1 MVAMHSRTQVPS
13 FCICASLCARLVQD
27 VLPLL
32 LTLPNEIIPGMTV
45 KEISPPPYEHSSDE
59 PLRKWDLQPRC
70 HSSSPRRQWESKPVR
85 CFPPTAGHAGLPASQ
100 QCARPVA
107 EEEIKILS
115 GVQEEFLPQLV
126 PASPLPTFPRCG
138 KPSRKLTH
146 CLLLPRLGAG
156 PCCLQHQRVAPFM
169 DAGIAH
175 CSDPPAS
182 ACLGSPLTEPSTLL
196 TSREQPW
203 HPGSC
208 AVCSWA
214 ERRVGSSLSC

>member
-1 MVAMHSRTQVPS
+1 
-13 FCICASLCARLVQD
+13 
-27 VLPLL
+27 
-32 LTLPNEIIPGMTV
+32 MTV
-45 KEISPPPYEHSSDE
+45 EEIGPPPYEHSSDE
-59 PLRKWDLQPRC
+59 PLRKWDLQSRC
-70 HSSSPRRQWESKPVR
+70 HSSSPRRQWESKSVR
-85 CFPPTAGHAGLPASQ
+85 CFPPTAGHEGLPASQ

-156 PCCLQHQRVAPFM
+156 PRCLQHQRVAHFM

-175 CSDPPAS
+175 GSEPA
-182 ACLGSPLTEPSTLL
+182 ARAYPGCPLPEPSTRL
-196 TSREQPW
+196 TSRE
-203 HPGSC
+203 
-208 AVCSWA
+208 
-214 ERRVGSSLSC
+214 